1 MSTGAEQTSDRPA
14 TMGCRDTRVLPSI
27 EATNGPASVEY
38 GARRRTHCLC
48 VRSKRAT
55 TPELGCSARWVF
67 SRLDR
72 TLSNAATA
80 ASAVTSAWRLRPRV
94 NVWMVASSSRS
105 EQRDAPK
112 GIGMPPS
119 NKTADKSRVESGVG
133 RGSATQAAASPV
145 APTPSGCEGILAR
158 VIQRA
163 RVLAEGSRA
172 AQTSASAR
180 SRQAAPAASSGDS
193 SADALEQLAVTLREL
208 DPETAIKIR
217 TLMVAGRDGQSI
229 GGPSAISQAD
239 AGADLA
245 SVVASS
251 GESGALLAEHLLRG
265 HAIACAIGIDLER
278 PIAEWQSRSSDDL
291 DERAWLSF
299 GKQLASSVPDE
310 WQCLAIVEPGTQGL
324 SKLFLKLGDR
334 AWWSFQ
340 AQLDRPTLAG
350 VEKERRALAR
360 RRLKGIP
367 SNTLEALVGRL
378 GSVQGRA
385 LRRASRAI
393 CARVGHLSPAT

>member
-1 MSTGAEQTSDRPA
+1 
-14 TMGCRDTRVLPSI
+14 
-27 EATNGPASVEY
+27 
-38 GARRRTHCLC
+38 
-48 VRSKRAT
+48 
-55 TPELGCSARWVF
+55 
-67 SRLDR
+67 
-72 TLSNAATA
+72 
-80 ASAVTSAWRLRPRV
+80 
-94 NVWMVASSSRS
+94 
-105 EQRDAPK
+105 
-112 GIGMPPS
+112 MPPS
-119 NKTADKSRVESGVG
+119 NQKADKSRVESAVG
-133 RGSATQAAASPV
+133 RGSAAQAAASAV
-145 APTPSGCEGILAR
+145 APTPSGCEGVLAR

-163 RVLAEGSRA
+163 RVLAEGNRA
-172 AQTSASAR
+172 AAEASPSAR
-180 SRQAAPAASSGDS
+180 SRQAAPAGTSGDP

-208 DPETAIKIR
+208 DSETAIKIR

-229 GGPSAISQAD
+229 GGIAGISQAD

-245 SVVASS
+245 TLVASS

-265 HAIACAIGIDLER
+265 HAIACAIGIDLDR
-278 PIAEWQSRSSDDL
+278 PLAEWQSRSSDDL

-299 GKQLASSVPDE
+299 GKQLASSVPGE

-393 CARVGHLSPAT
+393 CARVGHLSTVAG